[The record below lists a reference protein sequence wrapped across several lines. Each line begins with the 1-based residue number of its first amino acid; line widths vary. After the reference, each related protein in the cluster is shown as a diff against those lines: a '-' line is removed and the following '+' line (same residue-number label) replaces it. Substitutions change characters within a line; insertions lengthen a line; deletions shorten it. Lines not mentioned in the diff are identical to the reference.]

1 MEGADRQIFTSG
13 VSGNRWTV
21 VLILFIL
28 LVLVT
33 SIGSSSPSP
42 GDPGIAP
49 AGGEGYARLYNSTN
63 IFDLKF
69 IDYTSDT
76 STSIAVSPIYTPFYD
91 AFVPQRVTY
100 ECQTSYPNKRYARL
114 KYEVIYPTGDGQGIS
129 YGTFQVRLR
138 YDNCNLGVAGWSD
151 AQLSSEHVAVVVES
165 KELCRV
171 TLRR

>member
-1 MEGADRQIFTSG
+1 MLKDADRLAFISEA
-13 VSGNRWTV
+13 SGNRWAV

-33 SIGSSSPSP
+33 SIFSSSPSP
-42 GDPGIAP
+42 GGSDIAS
-49 AGGEGYARLYNSTN
+49 ASNERYVRLYNSTN
-63 IFDLKF
+63 ILDLKYLG
-69 IDYTSDT
+69 YTSDT
-76 STSIAVSPIYTPFYD
+76 STSIAVSTIYMPFYD

-100 ECQTSYPNKRYARL
+100 ECQTSLPRYARL
-114 KYEVIYPTGDGQGIS
+114 NYEVIYPTGDGTGIS

-138 YDNCNLGVAGWSD
+138 YDNCGLGVAGWSD
-151 AQLSSEHVAVVVES
+151 AQLSSQHVAVEVES